1 MRAPRALSRQFAEPS
16 GLLGAW
22 VGRLMARTNATLT
35 REAIDRLGLS
45 GGERALEVGFG
56 PGVGIAL
63 LAERLPSGEVC
74 GIDLSDV
81 MERQARARA
90 GSHSGRVDLRV
101 GSVTALPWPDRSFDV
116 VCTTNSAQFW
126 GPLDGSVREVHRV
139 LKDGGRVSIAL
150 HEMGIAVAQRQRGAD
165 PARGPEPVIAE
176 LEGVLRSAGFTR
188 VQSERRQVRGGT
200 AFYITAVAQRS

>member
-22 VGRLMARTNATLT
+22 VGRMMARTNATLT

-56 PGVGIAL
+56 PGVGIAI

-74 GIDLSDV
+74 GIDLSEV

-90 GSHSGRVDLRV
+90 GSRSGQVDLRV
-101 GSVTALPWPDRSFDV
+101 GSVTMLPWPDRSFGV

-126 GPLDGSVREVHRV
+126 EPLEGAVREVRRV
-139 LKDGGRVSIAL
+139 LEDGGRLSIAL
-150 HEMGIAVAQRQRGAD
+150 HEMGIAVAQRHRGVD

-176 LEGVLRSAGFTR
+176 LERVLRSAGFTR
-188 VQSERRQVRGGT
+188 VQTERKQVRGGT
-200 AFYITAVAQRS
+200 AFYVTALAQRP